1 MHGLSL
7 ETGAGDV
14 TIGQHV
20 DACNTDLDAGW
31 QGQVAMHVTALPTA
45 QAPSGCQMAD
55 APGSPQ
61 VDEPA
66 LREGLPLKSERWQ
79 SYLTW
84 AVDAFKLA
92 TTVAQPSTQIVT
104 HLCYSE
110 FADILEVREDTDLP
124 QLLGA
129 CLLIMRFT

>member
-1 MHGLSL
+1 MLVGIRADSLADPSTAGLWPGS
-7 ETGAGDV
+7 
-14 TIGQHV
+14 
-20 DACNTDLDAGW
+20 DAGF
-31 QGQVAMHVTALPTA
+31 A
-45 QAPSGCQMAD
+45 QLQASNCQAER
-55 APGSPQ
+55 AVQQPLISCAGQ

-110 FADILEVREDTDLP
+110 FADILEVPACTALLP
-124 QLLGA
+124 VLGRPPV
-129 CLLIMRFT
+129 LSWLHQ